1 MVQGWKLYGWQ
12 RRGCPQAM
20 GFCVFCLVLLY
31 KEGFFGWFY
40 DTKKDLVLVLLRNW
54 WFFFSACRKLWTWI
68 CFMRQNHRDLG
79 CETNSACS
87 MKSTDTSGMAMA
99 HHQKK
104 CGRFMSLVIASRKVP
119 VLVNS
124 RGERLGQVQYG
135 ALAPTLLE
143 MPSMWQMASSVRA
156 KPMAWGRRGGP
167 VGPWGNS
174 CSIFGWKM
182 WLEIWWDIGSPTRN
196 LFLLFWRDGMNT
208 QTSDFWAQ
216 FHLNN
221 SAFQTFCRALWH
233 SGLQRSLKQQ
243 NPVAKPRNMHEFTVC
258 KMSTTQKQATI

>member
-1 MVQGWKLYGWQ
+1 
-12 RRGCPQAM
+12 
-20 GFCVFCLVLLY
+20 
-31 KEGFFGWFY
+31 
-40 DTKKDLVLVLLRNW
+40 
-54 WFFFSACRKLWTWI
+54 
-68 CFMRQNHRDLG
+68 
-79 CETNSACS
+79 
-87 MKSTDTSGMAMA
+87 
-99 HHQKK
+99 
-104 CGRFMSLVIASRKVP
+104 MSLVIASKKVP
-119 VLVNS
+119 VFVPWIS
-124 RGERLGQVQYG
+124 LGQVQYG

-143 MPSMWQMASSVRA
+143 MPSMWRMASSVRA

-182 WLEIWWDIGSPTRN
+182 WLEIWWDIGSPTCC
-196 LFLLFWRDGMNT
+196 FFYFEGMGWT
-208 QTSDFWAQ
+208 HKPVIFGMVQ

-221 SAFQTFCRALWH
+221 SAFQTFCRALWL